1 MQRTNGIQLV
11 LGMSA
16 ISARAS
22 GQVTVSGC
30 VPAVGSPVTFGFKEQ
45 GLEAFSEQISGAVTK
60 PRPRS
65 HRDKPQEHRGWWQC
79 LSWAGGT
86 AALGVSTQLL
96 GHRPVSPLPSSIS
109 RWAAPNHV
117 HSAADS
123 SQWGCQAPF
132 PSLFSHPKLTT
143 SLLPGLRSS
152 PQTALPSLKSRL
164 KDVMGGRG
172 GDCVCTHCFC
182 CCFCCWD
189 CPAMQKALK
198 MLTGEPSTH
207 PPVCSGGGHRTL
219 ARGAVSKAWAAKCPH
234 QQCVT
239 KHLGQ
244 TDASAH
250 KNAWLRLS
258 CWDGTV
264 RGRAVVPQQG

>member
-16 ISARAS
+16 ISALAS

-123 SQWGCQAPF
+123 SQWGCQVPF
-132 PSLFSHPKLTT
+132 PSPFSHPKLTT

-172 GDCVCTHCFC
+172 GGLCLH
-182 CCFCCWD
+182 
-189 CPAMQKALK
+189 
-198 MLTGEPSTH
+198 
-207 PPVCSGGGHRTL
+207 TL
-219 ARGAVSKAWAAKCPH
+219 LLLLFLLLGLSSDAESPENAHRGAKHTSSRVLWWRAQDTSTWCSFKSLGSKVSPSAMCH
-234 QQCVT
+234 QAFGTNRC
-239 KHLGQ
+239 
-244 TDASAH
+244 
-250 KNAWLRLS
+250 LS
-258 CWDGTV
+258 
-264 RGRAVVPQQG
+264 P